1 MDFDDY
7 IAVHFFS
14 YNFIFCPFFILTLQN
29 LVSGLVNMVIV
40 EPIRKNQRGVDSLI
54 EELVKHRTWKY
65 TLLVLSICINQFY
78 ASTSAYLSSFAG
90 TDFTIIAIMFIR
102 LNVI

>member
-1 MDFDDY
+1 
-7 IAVHFFS
+7 
-14 YNFIFCPFFILTLQN
+14 
-29 LVSGLVNMVIV
+29 MVIV

-54 EELVKHRTWKY
+54 EELVEHRTWKY

-78 ASTSAYLSSFAG
+78 ASSSAYLTSFAG
-90 TDFTIIAIMFIR
+90 TDITLIAITSIR